1 VSLFHCPFE
10 RTIFFDFLD
19 ILNSEVIEVTFKI
32 KDSIQLYKTRHIGKI
47 INMYEEKGITYYAVR
62 ISYPDGSSDHYY
74 HMKDSDLK
82 AIC

>member
-1 VSLFHCPFE
+1 
-10 RTIFFDFLD
+10 
-19 ILNSEVIEVTFKI
+19 VTFKI

-47 INMYEEKGITYYAVR
+47 INMVEEKGITYYAVR